1 MKIVALA
8 GGTGAAK
15 FLRGLCQI
23 VEPADVTVIG
33 NTGDDLEMWGLS
45 VSPDLDTVMYTLG
58 GVVDETK
65 GWGVR
70 DDSFHCKDA
79 IGRLQAPT
87 FFSLGDRDLATHLV
101 RTAELRAGAS
111 LTQVTARLAMR
122 LGVKSRILPMS
133 DDRVRTRVKTPDGWL
148 DFQEFFVRE
157 RCAPDILDIVFHG
170 AELARP
176 APGVTASIAEANLVV
191 ICPSNPV
198 SSVGPILAV
207 PGIRE
212 ALSQTDA
219 RVVAISPIVGRAPVS
234 GPAGKMMA
242 AKGVEVSPIGVARS
256 YVEFLDEVVLDRQDT
271 EFAEPLTS
279 MRIQPIFT
287 ASIMSSREDEKALA
301 RVVLERSP

>member
-15 FLRGLCQI
+15 FLRGLCQV

-87 FFSLGDRDLATHLV
+87 FFGLGDRDLATHLV

-122 LGVKSRILPMS
+122 LGVKSRILPMT
-133 DDRVRTRVKTPDGWL
+133 DDQVRTRVKTPDGWL

-157 RCAPDILDIVFHG
+157 RCAPDILDIVFQG

-176 APGVTASIAEANLVV
+176 AAGVTASIAEASVVV

-207 PGIRE
+207 PGIRQ
-212 ALSQTDA
+212 ALAETEA
-219 RVVAISPIVGRAPVS
+219 RVVAVSPIVGRAPVS
-234 GPAGKMMA
+234 GPAGKMMS
-242 AKGVEVSPIGVARS
+242 AKGVEVSPIGVAKS
-256 YVEFLDEVVLDRQDT
+256 YVEFLDALVLDRQDT
-271 EFAEPLTS
+271 EFAAPLSS
-279 MRIQPIFT
+279 MGIQPIFT